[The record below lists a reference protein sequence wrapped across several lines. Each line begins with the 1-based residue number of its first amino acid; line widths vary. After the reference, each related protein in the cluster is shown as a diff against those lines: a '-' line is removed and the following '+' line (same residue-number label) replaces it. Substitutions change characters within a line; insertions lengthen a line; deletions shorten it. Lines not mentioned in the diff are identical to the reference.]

1 MGGGG
6 WVGWLSPD
14 DAEHGTFQD
23 GRESL
28 QELSQ
33 GMAAIA
39 VKVGHQQQ
47 QQEEERGKAFSRVAD
62 G

>member
-1 MGGGG
+1 
-6 WVGWLSPD
+6 
-14 DAEHGTFQD
+14 
-23 GRESL
+23 
-28 QELSQ
+28 
-33 GMAAIA
+33 MAAIA